1 MPGQS
6 DNTSD
11 EASQEVEL
19 SEPIENDIS
28 EDESGKGVI
37 LEEGA
42 EQEQTKNNS
51 NF

>member
-1 MPGQS
+1 MPDQS
-6 DNTSD
+6 DNSSD
-11 EASQEVEL
+11 EISQEVEL